1 MDFTQ
6 EQIQEIVNIQKE
18 FSTLNF
24 DDAFKRIEK
33 ITEHFSIITREQY
46 RLFCAFC
53 LYKTKCDQ
61 NSPVLP
67 PQISNFHERLLMDI
81 QILFPPFIKDRWKSF
96 GSPIFI
102 TTLEAVSK
110 GDPKLTKIINLI
122 KTPADGL
129 GFLRM
134 MENTQANPNGSLEIK
149 PAFLHFLPQ
158 KPNPSKNVYITP
170 DEYKN
175 FKQK

>member
-6 EQIQEIVNIQKE
+6 EQIQEIVSIQKE
-18 FSTLNF
+18 FSDLTF

-33 ITEHFSIITREQY
+33 ITENFSIITREQY

-53 LYKTKCDQ
+53 LYKIKCDA
-61 NSPVLP
+61 NSPALP
-67 PQISNFHERLLMDI
+67 HQISNFHERLLSDI

-96 GSPIFI
+96 GTPIFI
-102 TTLEAVSK
+102 AALETVSK
-110 GDPKLTKIINLI
+110 GDPKLDKIIKLI
-122 KTPADGL
+122 KAPADGL
-129 GFLRM
+129 GFLNLI
-134 MENTQANPNGSLEIK
+134 ENIQGDPSELLEMK

-158 KPNPSKNVYITP
+158 KPNPSRNVYITP
-170 DEYKN
+170 EEYKN